1 MFELFSTILA
11 QSQTAPSEGTSKVL
25 TPTVL
30 LGILLVGAALVLA
43 ITWRIRTVHLALGF
57 ATTVLMWA
65 VGYLAMLAP
74 GMWIGE
80 ALFSVTL
87 CIPVAFGW
95 IARRGGASPAK
106 VGLVSALANLLV
118 IGAFLR
124 DEQQGSALTPV
135 LYVVGLFAVSTALA
149 VFGGFLASHFASDL
163 SRHLSRHLSRKFA
176 QPIAL
181 PSTVGLLAIVA
192 AVAVFLL
199 LVTGGLVTS
208 LESGLAVPDWPN
220 SFGHNMLLYPISQ
233 MKGGIYY
240 EHAHR
245 LFGMLVGVTALVML
259 GVVWRE
265 DSRRLV
271 RMLAIAFIVIVCA
284 QGLLGGL
291 RVTGNITSATSGTEL
306 RPSTLLAIVHGMFGQ
321 IVFATAC
328 VIACIASTS
337 WKSTTPAVAV
347 ADAGRVRALPI
358 MLLCALLVQLFLG
371 ASYRHL
377 QVPPH
382 DGLPAQHPSWP
393 IWCHIAGAIVVLV
406 LAVITGALA
415 GSRARN
421 IKPVRILGK
430 GLVHAVG
437 LQVAL
442 GVGALVVV
450 LIRVDEKIP
459 GYEVLVTSAHQA
471 IGALLLAM
479 TAMLAALSLRFV
491 AEPASAAALTS
502 MKHSSA

>member
-11 QSQTAPSEGTSKVL
+11 QSQTAPSEGTTKVL

-30 LGILLVGAALVLA
+30 LGIFLVGAALVLA

-65 VGYLAMLAP
+65 VGYFAMLAP

-95 IARRGGASPAK
+95 IARCGGASPAK

-149 VFGGFLASHFASDL
+149 VFGGFLA
-163 SRHLSRHLSRKFA
+163 RHLSRHLSRKFA

-181 PSTVGLLAIVA
+181 PSSVGLLAIVA

-291 RVTGNITSATSGTEL
+291 RVTGTITSATSGTEL

-358 MLLCALLVQLFLG
+358 VLLCALLVQLFLG

-406 LAVITGALA
+406 LAVITGAHA
-415 GSRARN
+415 GSRARD

-471 IGALLLAM
+471 LGALLLAM

>member
-30 LGILLVGAALVLA
+30 LGIFLVGAALVLA

-65 VGYLAMLAP
+65 VGYFAMLAP

-149 VFGGFLASHFASDL
+149 VFGGFLASHFASHFASDV
-163 SRHLSRHLSRKFA
+163 SRKFA

-181 PSTVGLLAIVA
+181 PSSVGLLAIVA

-271 RMLAIAFIVIVCA
+271 RMLAMAFILIVCA

-337 WKSTTPAVAV
+337 WKSTTPAIAV

-393 IWCHIAGAIVVLV
+393 IWFHIAGAIVVLV

-471 IGALLLAM
+471 LGALLLAM

-491 AEPASAAALTS
+491 AEPASAVALTS

>member
-11 QSQTAPSEGTSKVL
+11 QSQTAPSEGTPKVL

-30 LGILLVGAALVLA
+30 LGIFLVGAALVLA

-65 VGYLAMLAP
+65 VGYFAMLAP

-149 VFGGFLASHFASDL
+149 VFGGFLASYV
-163 SRHLSRHLSRKFA
+163 SRKFA

-233 MKGGIYY
+233 MKDGIYY

-337 WKSTTPAVAV
+337 WKSTTPAIAV
-347 ADAGRVRALPI
+347 VDAGRVRALPI
-358 MLLCALLVQLFLG
+358 VLLGVLLVQLFLG

-393 IWCHIAGAIVVLV
+393 IWFHIAGAIVVLV

-471 IGALLLAM
+471 LGALLLAM

>member
-30 LGILLVGAALVLA
+30 LGIFLVGAALVLA

-65 VGYLAMLAP
+65 VGYFAMLAP

-149 VFGGFLASHFASDL
+149 VFGGFLASHFASQFA
-163 SRHLSRHLSRKFA
+163 RHLSRKFA

-181 PSTVGLLAIVA
+181 PSSVGLLAIVA

-271 RMLAIAFIVIVCA
+271 RMLAMAFILIVCA

-337 WKSTTPAVAV
+337 WKSTTPAIAV

-393 IWCHIAGAIVVLV
+393 IWFHIAGAIVVLV

-471 IGALLLAM
+471 LGALLLAM

>member
-30 LGILLVGAALVLA
+30 LGIFLVGAALVLA

-65 VGYLAMLAP
+65 VGYFAMLAP

-149 VFGGFLASHFASDL
+149 VFGGFLASHFASHFASDV
-163 SRHLSRHLSRKFA
+163 SRKFA

-181 PSTVGLLAIVA
+181 PSSVGLLAIVA

-271 RMLAIAFIVIVCA
+271 RMLAMAFIVIVCA

-337 WKSTTPAVAV
+337 WKSTTPAIAV

-393 IWCHIAGAIVVLV
+393 IWFHIAGAIVVLV

-471 IGALLLAM
+471 LGALLLAM

>member
-11 QSQTAPSEGTSKVL
+11 QSQTAPSEGTPKVL

-30 LGILLVGAALVLA
+30 LGIFLVGAALVLA

-65 VGYLAMLAP
+65 VGYFAMLAP

-149 VFGGFLASHFASDL
+149 VFGGFLAGNFAS
-163 SRHLSRHLSRKFA
+163 HVSRKFA

-233 MKGGIYY
+233 MKDGIYY

-347 ADAGRVRALPI
+347 VDAGRVRTLPI
-358 MLLCALLVQLFLG
+358 VLLCALLVQLFLG

-393 IWCHIAGAIVVLV
+393 IWFHIAGAIVVLV

>member
-11 QSQTAPSEGTSKVL
+11 QSQTAPSEGTPKVL

-30 LGILLVGAALVLA
+30 LGIFLVGAALVLA

-65 VGYLAMLAP
+65 VGYFAMLAP

-149 VFGGFLASHFASDL
+149 VFGGFLASNFASHFA
-163 SRHLSRHLSRKFA
+163 RHLSRKFA

-233 MKGGIYY
+233 MKDGIYY

-337 WKSTTPAVAV
+337 WKSTTPAIAV
-347 ADAGRVRALPI
+347 VDAGRVRALPI
-358 MLLCALLVQLFLG
+358 VLLGVLLVQLFLG

-393 IWCHIAGAIVVLV
+393 IWFHIAGAIVVLV

-471 IGALLLAM
+471 LGALLLAM

>member
-30 LGILLVGAALVLA
+30 LGIFLVGAALVLA

-65 VGYLAMLAP
+65 VGYFAMLAP

-149 VFGGFLASHFASDL
+149 VFGGFLASHF
-163 SRHLSRHLSRKFA
+163 SRKFARHLSRKFA

-181 PSTVGLLAIVA
+181 PSSVGLLAIVA

-271 RMLAIAFIVIVCA
+271 RMLAMAFIVIVCA

-337 WKSTTPAVAV
+337 WKSTTPAIAV

-393 IWCHIAGAIVVLV
+393 IWFHIAGAIVVLV

-471 IGALLLAM
+471 LGALLLAM

-491 AEPASAAALTS
+491 AEPASAVALTS

>member
-30 LGILLVGAALVLA
+30 LGIFLVGAALVLA

-65 VGYLAMLAP
+65 VGYFAMLAP

-149 VFGGFLASHFASDL
+149 VFGGFLASHFAS
-163 SRHLSRHLSRKFA
+163 HFARHLSRKFA

-181 PSTVGLLAIVA
+181 PSSVGLLAIVA

-271 RMLAIAFIVIVCA
+271 RMLAMAFIVIVCA

-337 WKSTTPAVAV
+337 WKSTTPAIAV

-382 DGLPAQHPSWP
+382 DGFPAQHPSWP
-393 IWCHIAGAIVVLV
+393 IWFHIAGAIVVLV

-471 IGALLLAM
+471 LGALLLAM

>member
-149 VFGGFLASHFASDL
+149 VFGGFLASHFA
-163 SRHLSRHLSRKFA
+163 RHLSRKFA

>member
-11 QSQTAPSEGTSKVL
+11 QSQTAPSEGTPKVL

-30 LGILLVGAALVLA
+30 LGIFLVGAALVLA

-65 VGYLAMLAP
+65 VGYFAMLAP

-149 VFGGFLASHFASDL
+149 AFGGFLAGNFAS
-163 SRHLSRHLSRKFA
+163 HVSRKFA

-233 MKGGIYY
+233 MKDGIYY

-337 WKSTTPAVAV
+337 WKSTTPAIAV
-347 ADAGRVRALPI
+347 VDAGRVRALPI
-358 MLLCALLVQLFLG
+358 VLLCALLVQLFLG

-393 IWCHIAGAIVVLV
+393 IWFHIAGAIVVLV

>member
-11 QSQTAPSEGTSKVL
+11 QSQTAPSEGTPKVL

-30 LGILLVGAALVLA
+30 LGIFLAGAALVLA

-65 VGYLAMLAP
+65 VGYFAMLAP

-149 VFGGFLASHFASDL
+149 VFGGFLASNFASHFA
-163 SRHLSRHLSRKFA
+163 RHLSRKFA

-233 MKGGIYY
+233 MKDGIYY

-337 WKSTTPAVAV
+337 WKSTTPAIAV
-347 ADAGRVRALPI
+347 VDAGRVRALPI
-358 MLLCALLVQLFLG
+358 VLLGVLLVQLFLG

-393 IWCHIAGAIVVLV
+393 IWFHIAGAIVVLV

-471 IGALLLAM
+471 LGALLLAM

>member
-30 LGILLVGAALVLA
+30 LGIFLVGAALVLA

-65 VGYLAMLAP
+65 VGYFAMLAP

-149 VFGGFLASHFASDL
+149 VFGGFLASHFAS
-163 SRHLSRHLSRKFA
+163 HFARHLSRKFA

-181 PSTVGLLAIVA
+181 PSSVGLLAIVA

-271 RMLAIAFIVIVCA
+271 RMLAMAFILIVCA

-337 WKSTTPAVAV
+337 WKSTTPAIAV

-393 IWCHIAGAIVVLV
+393 IWFHIAGAIVVLV

-471 IGALLLAM
+471 LGALLLAM

-491 AEPASAAALTS
+491 AEPASAVALTS

>member
-11 QSQTAPSEGTSKVL
+11 QSQTAPSEGTPKVL

-30 LGILLVGAALVLA
+30 LGIFLVGAALVLA

-65 VGYLAMLAP
+65 VGYFAMLAP

-149 VFGGFLASHFASDL
+149 AFGGFLAGNFAS
-163 SRHLSRHLSRKFA
+163 HVSRKFA

-233 MKGGIYY
+233 MKDGIYY

-337 WKSTTPAVAV
+337 WKSTTPAIAV
-347 ADAGRVRALPI
+347 VDAGRVRALPI
-358 MLLCALLVQLFLG
+358 VLLGVLLVQLFLG

-393 IWCHIAGAIVVLV
+393 IWFHIAGAIVVLV

>member
-30 LGILLVGAALVLA
+30 LGIFLVGAALVLA

-65 VGYLAMLAP
+65 VGYFAMLAP

-149 VFGGFLASHFASDL
+149 VFGGFLASHFASHFASDV
-163 SRHLSRHLSRKFA
+163 SRKFA

-181 PSTVGLLAIVA
+181 PSSVGLLAIVA

-271 RMLAIAFIVIVCA
+271 RMLAMAFILIVCA

-337 WKSTTPAVAV
+337 WKSTTPAIAV

-393 IWCHIAGAIVVLV
+393 IWFHIAGAVVVLV

-471 IGALLLAM
+471 LGALLLAM

>member
-149 VFGGFLASHFASDL
+149 VFGGFLASHFA
-163 SRHLSRHLSRKFA
+163 RHLSRKFA

-181 PSTVGLLAIVA
+181 PSSVGLLAIVA

-337 WKSTTPAVAV
+337 WKSTTPAIAV

-358 MLLCALLVQLFLG
+358 VLLCVLLVQLFLG

-393 IWCHIAGAIVVLV
+393 IWFHIAGAIVVLV

-491 AEPASAAALTS
+491 AEPASAAAFTS

>member
-30 LGILLVGAALVLA
+30 LGIFLVGAALVLA

-149 VFGGFLASHFASDL
+149 VFGGFLASHFA
-163 SRHLSRHLSRKFA
+163 RHLSRKFA

-181 PSTVGLLAIVA
+181 PSSVGLLAIVA

-337 WKSTTPAVAV
+337 WKSTTPAIAV

-358 MLLCALLVQLFLG
+358 VLLCVLLVQLFLG

-393 IWCHIAGAIVVLV
+393 IWFHIAGAIVVLV

>member
-11 QSQTAPSEGTSKVL
+11 QSQTAPSEGTPKVL

-30 LGILLVGAALVLA
+30 LGIFLVGAALVLA

-65 VGYLAMLAP
+65 VGYFAMLAP

-149 VFGGFLASHFASDL
+149 VFGGFLAGNFASHFA
-163 SRHLSRHLSRKFA
+163 RHLSRKFA

-233 MKGGIYY
+233 MKDGIYY

-337 WKSTTPAVAV
+337 WKSTTPAIAV
-347 ADAGRVRALPI
+347 VDAGRVRALPI
-358 MLLCALLVQLFLG
+358 VLLGVLLVQLFLG

-393 IWCHIAGAIVVLV
+393 IWFHIAGAIVVLV

-471 IGALLLAM
+471 LGALLLAM

>member
-1 MFELFSTILA
+1 MSATMFELFSTILA

-149 VFGGFLASHFASDL
+149 VFGGFLA
-163 SRHLSRHLSRKFA
+163 RHLSRHLSRKFA

-181 PSTVGLLAIVA
+181 PSSVGLLAIVA

-337 WKSTTPAVAV
+337 WKSTTPAIAV

-358 MLLCALLVQLFLG
+358 VLLCVLLVQLFLG

-393 IWCHIAGAIVVLV
+393 IWFHIAGAIVVLV

-415 GSRARN
+415 GSRARD

-471 IGALLLAM
+471 LGALLLA
-479 TAMLAALSLRFV
+479 TSAMLAALSLRFV

>member
-149 VFGGFLASHFASDL
+149 AFGGFLASHFA
-163 SRHLSRHLSRKFA
+163 RHLSRKFA

>member
-30 LGILLVGAALVLA
+30 LGIFLVGAALVLA

-65 VGYLAMLAP
+65 VGYFAMLAP

-149 VFGGFLASHFASDL
+149 VFGGFLASHFASQFA
-163 SRHLSRHLSRKFA
+163 RHLSRKFA

-181 PSTVGLLAIVA
+181 PSSVGLLAIVA

-271 RMLAIAFIVIVCA
+271 RMLAMAFILIVCA

-337 WKSTTPAVAV
+337 WKSTTPAIAV

-393 IWCHIAGAIVVLV
+393 IWFHIAGAVVVLV

-471 IGALLLAM
+471 LGALLLAM

>member
-30 LGILLVGAALVLA
+30 LGIFLVGAALVLA

-65 VGYLAMLAP
+65 VGYFAMLAP

-149 VFGGFLASHFASDL
+149 VFGGFLASHFASDV
-163 SRHLSRHLSRKFA
+163 SRKFA

-181 PSTVGLLAIVA
+181 PSSVGLLAIVA

-337 WKSTTPAVAV
+337 WKSTTPAIAV

-393 IWCHIAGAIVVLV
+393 IWFHIAGAIVVLV

-471 IGALLLAM
+471 LGALLLAM

-491 AEPASAAALTS
+491 AEPASAVALTS

>member
-30 LGILLVGAALVLA
+30 LGIFLVGAALVLA

-65 VGYLAMLAP
+65 VGYFAMLAP

-149 VFGGFLASHFASDL
+149 VFGGFLASHF
-163 SRHLSRHLSRKFA
+163 SRKFARHLSRKFA

-181 PSTVGLLAIVA
+181 PSSVGLLAIVA

-284 QGLLGGL
+284 QGLLRTSPQHAAGDCARHVWPNRFCNGVRD
-291 RVTGNITSATSGTEL
+291 RVHRKYFLEEHHSRHRRRRC
-306 RPSTLLAIVHGMFGQ
+306 RPCSR
-321 IVFATAC
+321 
-328 VIACIASTS
+328 
-337 WKSTTPAVAV
+337 V
-347 ADAGRVRALPI
+347 ADHVVVRLARATFLGRELPPSAGPPARRTSRAASVLADLVSHRRRDRGVGTRGDHGRARGQSRAQHQAGAHSRQGIGSRCRAAGRTRSWRA
-358 MLLCALLVQLFLG
+358 CG
-371 ASYRHL
+371 
-377 QVPPH
+377 
-382 DGLPAQHPSWP
+382 
-393 IWCHIAGAIVVLV
+393 
-406 LAVITGALA
+406 
-415 GSRARN
+415 RADPR
-421 IKPVRILGK
+421 
-430 GLVHAVG
+430 
-437 LQVAL
+437 
-442 GVGALVVV
+442 
-450 LIRVDEKIP
+450 
-459 GYEVLVTSAHQA
+459 
-471 IGALLLAM
+471 
-479 TAMLAALSLRFV
+479 
-491 AEPASAAALTS
+491 
-502 MKHSSA
+502 

>member
-30 LGILLVGAALVLA
+30 LGILRVGAALVLA

-149 VFGGFLASHFASDL
+149 AFGGFLASHFA
-163 SRHLSRHLSRKFA
+163 RHLSRKFA

>member
-1 MFELFSTILA
+1 MSATMFELFSTILA

-65 VGYLAMLAP
+65 VGYFAMLAP

-95 IARRGGASPAK
+95 IARCGGASPAK

-149 VFGGFLASHFASDL
+149 VFGGFLA
-163 SRHLSRHLSRKFA
+163 RHLSRHLSRKFA

-181 PSTVGLLAIVA
+181 PSSVGLLAIVA

-291 RVTGNITSATSGTEL
+291 RVTGTITSATSGTEL

-358 MLLCALLVQLFLG
+358 VLLCALLVQLFLG

-406 LAVITGALA
+406 LAVITGAHA
-415 GSRARN
+415 GSRARD

-471 IGALLLAM
+471 LGALLLA
-479 TAMLAALSLRFV
+479 TSAMLAALSLRFV
-491 AEPASAAALTS
+491 AKPASAAALTS

>member
-30 LGILLVGAALVLA
+30 LGIFLVGAALVLA

-149 VFGGFLASHFASDL
+149 VFGGFLASHFA
-163 SRHLSRHLSRKFA
+163 RHLSRKFA

-337 WKSTTPAVAV
+337 WKSTTPAIAV

-358 MLLCALLVQLFLG
+358 VLLCVLLVQLFLG

-393 IWCHIAGAIVVLV
+393 IWFHIAGAIVVLV

>member
-30 LGILLVGAALVLA
+30 LGIFLVGAALVLA

-65 VGYLAMLAP
+65 VGYFAMLAP

-149 VFGGFLASHFASDL
+149 VFGGFLASHFASHFASDV
-163 SRHLSRHLSRKFA
+163 SRKFA

-181 PSTVGLLAIVA
+181 PSSVGLLAIVA

-271 RMLAIAFIVIVCA
+271 RMLAMAFILIVCA

-337 WKSTTPAVAV
+337 WKSTTPAIAV

-393 IWCHIAGAIVVLV
+393 IWFHIAGAIVVLV

-471 IGALLLAM
+471 LGALLLAM

>member
-11 QSQTAPSEGTSKVL
+11 QSQTAPSEGTPKVL

-30 LGILLVGAALVLA
+30 LGIFLVGAALVLA

-65 VGYLAMLAP
+65 VGYFAMLAP

-149 VFGGFLASHFASDL
+149 AFGGFLAGNFAS
-163 SRHLSRHLSRKFA
+163 HVSRKFA

-233 MKGGIYY
+233 MKDGIYY

-347 ADAGRVRALPI
+347 VDAGRVRTLPI
-358 MLLCALLVQLFLG
+358 VLLCALLVQLFLG

-393 IWCHIAGAIVVLV
+393 IWFHIAGAIVVLV

>member
-30 LGILLVGAALVLA
+30 LGIFLVGAALVLA

-149 VFGGFLASHFASDL
+149 VFGGFLASHFA
-163 SRHLSRHLSRKFA
+163 RHLSRKFA

-337 WKSTTPAVAV
+337 WKSTTPAIAV

-358 MLLCALLVQLFLG
+358 VLLCVLLVQLFLG

-393 IWCHIAGAIVVLV
+393 IWFHIAGAIVVLV

-450 LIRVDEKIP
+450 LIRVDERIP

-491 AEPASAAALTS
+491 GEPASAAALTS

>member
-11 QSQTAPSEGTSKVL
+11 QSQTAPSEGTTKVL

-30 LGILLVGAALVLA
+30 LGIFLVGAALVLA

-65 VGYLAMLAP
+65 VGYFAMLAP

-149 VFGGFLASHFASDL
+149 VFGGFLASHFASHFASDV
-163 SRHLSRHLSRKFA
+163 SRKFA

-181 PSTVGLLAIVA
+181 PSSVGLLAIVA

-271 RMLAIAFIVIVCA
+271 RMLAMAFIVIVCT

-337 WKSTTPAVAV
+337 WKSTTPAIAV

-393 IWCHIAGAIVVLV
+393 IWFHIAGAVVVLV

-471 IGALLLAM
+471 LGALLLAM

>member
-1 MFELFSTILA
+1 M
-11 QSQTAPSEGTSKVL
+11 
-25 TPTVL
+25 
-30 LGILLVGAALVLA
+30 
-43 ITWRIRTVHLALGF
+43 
-57 ATTVLMWA
+57 
-65 VGYLAMLAP
+65 
-74 GMWIGE
+74 
-80 ALFSVTL
+80 
-87 CIPVAFGW
+87 
-95 IARRGGASPAK
+95 
-106 VGLVSALANLLV
+106 SALANLLV

-149 VFGGFLASHFASDL
+149 AFGGFLAGNFAS
-163 SRHLSRHLSRKFA
+163 HVSRKFA

-233 MKGGIYY
+233 MKDGIYY

-337 WKSTTPAVAV
+337 WKSTTPAIAV
-347 ADAGRVRALPI
+347 VDAGRVRALPI
-358 MLLCALLVQLFLG
+358 VLLCALLVQLFLG

-393 IWCHIAGAIVVLV
+393 IWFHIAGAIVVLV

>member
-149 VFGGFLASHFASDL
+149 VFGGFLASHFA
-163 SRHLSRHLSRKFA
+163 RHLSRKFA

-291 RVTGNITSATSGTEL
+291 RVTGNITSATGGAEL

-337 WKSTTPAVAV
+337 WKSTTPAIAV

-358 MLLCALLVQLFLG
+358 VLLCVLLVQLFLG

-393 IWCHIAGAIVVLV
+393 IWFHIAGAIVVLV

>member
-149 VFGGFLASHFASDL
+149 VFGGFLASHFA
-163 SRHLSRHLSRKFA
+163 RHLSRKFA

-181 PSTVGLLAIVA
+181 PSSVGLLAIVA

-337 WKSTTPAVAV
+337 WKSTTPAIAV

-358 MLLCALLVQLFLG
+358 VLLCVLLVQLFLG

-393 IWCHIAGAIVVLV
+393 IWFHIAGAIVVLV

-415 GSRARN
+415 GSRARD

>member
-149 VFGGFLASHFASDL
+149 VFGGFLASHFA
-163 SRHLSRHLSRKFA
+163 RHLSRKFA

-291 RVTGNITSATSGTEL
+291 RVTGNITSATGGAEL

-337 WKSTTPAVAV
+337 WKSTTPAIAV

-358 MLLCALLVQLFLG
+358 VLLCVLLVQLFLG

-393 IWCHIAGAIVVLV
+393 IWFHIAGAIVVLV

-415 GSRARN
+415 GSRARD

>member
-30 LGILLVGAALVLA
+30 LGIFLVGAALVLA

-65 VGYLAMLAP
+65 VGYFAMLAP

-149 VFGGFLASHFASDL
+149 VFGGFLASHFASHFASDV
-163 SRHLSRHLSRKFA
+163 SRKFA

-181 PSTVGLLAIVA
+181 PSSVGLLAIVA

-271 RMLAIAFIVIVCA
+271 RMLAMAFIVIVCT

-337 WKSTTPAVAV
+337 WKSTTPAIAV

-393 IWCHIAGAIVVLV
+393 IWFHIAGAIVVLV

-471 IGALLLAM
+471 LGALLLAM

-491 AEPASAAALTS
+491 AEPASAVALTS

>member
-30 LGILLVGAALVLA
+30 LGIFLVGAALVLA

-65 VGYLAMLAP
+65 VGYFAMLAP

-149 VFGGFLASHFASDL
+149 VFGGFLASHFASHFASDV
-163 SRHLSRHLSRKFA
+163 SRKFA

-181 PSTVGLLAIVA
+181 PSSVGLLAIVA

-337 WKSTTPAVAV
+337 WKSTTPAIAV

-393 IWCHIAGAIVVLV
+393 IWFHIAGAIVVLV

-471 IGALLLAM
+471 LGALLLAM

-491 AEPASAAALTS
+491 AEPASAVALTS